1 MDKDSKGQET
11 TISDKERVIANLQNQ
26 ISHLVN
32 IKGESQNTLPGSIS
46 NLSPMKVAEGNQ
58 QQVTISNSGAGFD
71 PYAPPP
77 PGTQAAISKGGA
89 GFDPYAPP
97 PPGTIDHPVNIE
109 KLGKD
114 EGYLEIALKP
124 GYYGFVLLPCFN
136 ER

>member
-58 QQVTISNSGAGFD
+58 QQVTISN
-71 PYAPPP
+71 PAPLLDIVTCCWFPP
-77 PGTQAAISKGGA
+77 NP
-89 GFDPYAPP
+89 
-97 PPGTIDHPVNIE
+97 
-109 KLGKD
+109 
-114 EGYLEIALKP
+114 EGL
-124 GYYGFVLLPCFN
+124 VLI
-136 ER
+136 